1 MLFTR
6 RVDGRVVEEK
16 SQMQVYK
23 PTPEVVTPGAA
34 RTTVQV
40 RLGGNGS
47 AKILEAPI
55 GTTLE
60 SYIRAAGIQT
70 PVPIVAALV
79 NGRLTEL
86 TTPVTADMDVL
97 PVTMSHTDGSRVYRR
112 SLSFLLI
119 VAAHE
124 LFPKAKLVVDHSMP
138 FGGFYC
144 EIEGRPPL
152 NVDEVAALEKRMRE
166 IVAADEPIVKQRM
179 SLERARQVFE
189 RQGYDDKLRL
199 LKYRNKD
206 YLTVYKLRDIT
217 DYFYGYMVPSTGY
230 LRYFRVRER
239 RPGFVLHF
247 PRRSRPGDL
256 MGYSE
261 APKLVAVFR
270 QHAEWMRI
278 MDVEDVAALNHA
290 IETDRIPEVILV
302 HEALHEHRIADIA
315 ESIAHRRKQVRLVL
329 IAGPSSSGK
338 TTFAKRVAI
347 QLLAQGLRPV
357 SIEMDNY
364 FVDRELTPKDKDGHY
379 DFEALEA
386 LNLALFNEHLLKLME
401 GQAVQLPHYNFKTGR
416 SETGAQ
422 LAITPDHIL
431 LIEGI
436 HGLNPGLVPQI
447 PPERIF
453 RIYVSALTQ
462 LNIDRHN
469 RVPTTDTRL
478 VRRIVRDNATRGY
491 TARDTISRWEAVRAG
506 ETRNI
511 FPYQENAD
519 VMFNSA
525 LVYEHAVLKPLV
537 EPLLRQI
544 RPGSPEYMEADR
556 LLAFLE
562 WFLPCS
568 SEHVPDNSLL
578 REFIGGSTLRNF
590 TV

>member
-1 MLFTR
+1 MLSR
-6 RVDGRVVEEK
+6 RLDQEGL
-16 SQMQVYK
+16 QVKMETYR
-23 PTPEVVTPGAA
+23 PTPEVVTAGTS
-34 RTTVQV
+34 RTTAQV
-40 RLGGNGS
+40 RLKLDGNV
-47 AKILEAPI
+47 KILEAPI

-60 SYIRAAGIQT
+60 SFIRAAGIQS
-70 PVPIVAALV
+70 PVPIVAAQV
-79 NGRLTEL
+79 NDKLAEL
-86 TTPVTADMDVL
+86 TTPITSDVTAVPL
-97 PVTMSHTDGSRVYRR
+97 TMSSTDGSRVYRR

-124 LFPKAKLVVDHSMP
+124 LFPDAKIIVDHSMP

-144 EIEGRPPL
+144 DIQGRPSL
-152 NVDEVAALEKRMRE
+152 NAEEIARLEKRMRE
-166 IVAADEPIVKQRM
+166 IVAADEPIIKQRM
-179 SLERARQVFE
+179 SLNTARQVFNA
-189 RQGYDDKLRL
+189 QDYQDKLRL
-199 LKYRNKD
+199 LKYRKKD
-206 YLTVYKLRDIT
+206 YLTVYTLRDIT

-230 LRYFRVRER
+230 LRYFRIRER
-239 RPGFVLHF
+239 QPGFVLHF

-261 APKLVAVFR
+261 APKLVNVFR

-290 IETDRIPEVILV
+290 VETDRVREVILV
-302 HEALHEHRIADIA
+302 NEALHEHRISDIA
-315 ESIAHRRKQVRLVL
+315 EAIAQHRDQVRVVL

-347 QLLAQGLRPV
+347 QLLSQGLRPV
-357 SIEMDNY
+357 PIELDNY
-364 FVDRELTPKDKDGHY
+364 FVDRECTPRTKNGEY
-379 DFEALEA
+379 DYEALEA
-386 LNLALFNEHLLKLME
+386 LNLPLFNEHLLKLME
-401 GQAVQLPHYNFKTGR
+401 SQQVQLPHYNFKTGR
-416 SETGAQ
+416 SETGQQ

-431 LIEGI
+431 LVEGI

-462 LNIDRHN
+462 LNIDQHN

-491 TARDTISRWEAVRAG
+491 TARDTINRWEVVRAG
-506 ETRNI
+506 ENRNI

-544 RPGSPEYMEADR
+544 RPGTPEYLEAER

-568 SEHVPDNSLL
+568 PEYIPDNSLL
-578 REFIGGSTLRNF
+578 REFIGGSTLRDF